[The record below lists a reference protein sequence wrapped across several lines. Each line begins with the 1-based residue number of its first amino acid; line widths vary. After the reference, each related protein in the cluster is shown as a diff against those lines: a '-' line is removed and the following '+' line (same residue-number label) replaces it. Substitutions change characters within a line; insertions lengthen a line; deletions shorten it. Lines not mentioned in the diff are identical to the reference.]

1 MDDKVKNT
9 YSFED
14 PQTGDSTPSSQ
25 QGGGFNVPID
35 VLKDLGG
42 IPLPKD
48 GDMGK
53 WLIVLAVIVVV
64 AVLWVGG
71 SWINDEMKFKN
82 QQIQTCNENFQSLN
96 VKYILKDQELL
107 ILKNSNQNAPHS
119 TQPVD
124 GQ

>member
-14 PQTGDSTPSSQ
+14 PQTGDSTSSSQ

-53 WLIVLAVIVVV
+53 WLTVLAVIVVV
-64 AVLWVGG
+64 AVLWFGG

-107 ILKNSNQNAPHS
+107 ILKNNNQSAPHS